1 MPEVLVGMSL
11 SLLLA
16 SGVYTVYET
25 CQASYWR
32 TASRSS
38 MNQAARTGLEQ
49 LRRELRLA
57 GSDPSATGQA
67 AVQTL
72 GGSAVEFIADV
83 DDDNVSDLVRYERD
97 AGTRSIR
104 RTVRRWTGT
113 AWGPAQA
120 ATVADGVQSLTF
132 QYFPAA
138 AVPGLKRIRVRV
150 ELSASGLIIGSL
162 QHAVTTD
169 IQLRNL

>member
-25 CQASYWR
+25 CQATYWR
-32 TASRSS
+32 TATRSNV
-38 MNQAARTGLEQ
+38 NQAARTGIEQ

-67 AVQTL
+67 AVQTM
-72 GGSAVEFIADV
+72 GGSTVEFIADV
-83 DDDNVSDLVRYERD
+83 DDNNVSDLVKYERD
-97 AGTRSIR
+97 AGTRALR
-104 RTVRRWTGT
+104 RTLRTWTGA
-113 AWGPAQA
+113 AWGPAQV
-120 ATVADGVQSLTF
+120 ATVADGVQSLSF

-138 AVPGLKRIRVRV
+138 AVPGVKRIRVRV
-150 ELSASGLIIGSL
+150 EVSESTAMIGSV